1 MLADDMKSQS
11 DPEIMVSDL
20 HRRITGV
27 STTIRTLMPYL
38 AAREATA
45 LVSNLDREKR
55 GGIGIVGAL
64 KTCCR
69 LPRSKPFRI
78 WHARRNNEMFWALV
92 FKHIFRC
99 RLKVVLTSCALR
111 RHSWVPRQLISAMDA
126 VIATSDEAASYL
138 DEVTAV
144 IPHGVDCERFHP
156 ITDRELALR
165 EFGVLGKYGIGI
177 CGRVRPEKG
186 THFFVEAMLEV
197 LPDHPEFIA
206 CIVGRTAPEHAAF
219 RARLVKK
226 IEAASLAERI
236 LWMDE
241 LPYDQMPRFHAAM
254 TLCVAPPL
262 YEGFG
267 VVPLEAM
274 ASGAAVVASRTGCY
288 PEVIVSGV
296 TGELVPC
303 GDQQALVSALRKV
316 MKSPERLLEMGRAG
330 RERVLEH
337 YSAQRE
343 AERIIEVYQQMWN
356 KAA

>member
-1 MLADDMKSQS
+1 MSQN

-27 STTIRTLMPYL
+27 STTIRTLMPYI

-45 LVSNLDREKR
+45 LVSNLDQEKR
-55 GGIGIVGAL
+55 GAIGIVDAL
-64 KTCCR
+64 KTCYR
-69 LPRSKPFRI
+69 LPRRKPFRI

-92 FKHIFRC
+92 FKHVFRC
-99 RLKVVLTSCALR
+99 RLKVVLTSCAIR
-111 RHSWVPRQLISAMDA
+111 KHSWVPRQLISAMDA

-138 DEVTAV
+138 NEVTAV

-156 ITDRELALR
+156 IADREQALR
-165 EFGVLGKYGIGI
+165 ELGIPGKYGIGI
-177 CGRVRPEKG
+177 YGRVRPEKG

-197 LPDHPEFIA
+197 LPEHPEFTA

-226 IEAASLAERI
+226 IEAANLTGRI
-236 LWMDE
+236 LWLDE
-241 LPYDQMPRFHAAM
+241 VPYDQMPRFHAAM
-254 TLCVAPPL
+254 ALCVAPPL

-274 ASGAAVVASRTGCY
+274 ATGAAVVASRTGCY
-288 PEVIVSGV
+288 PDVIVPGV
-296 TGELVPC
+296 TGELVPL
-303 GDQQALVSALRKV
+303 GDQKALTEALRGI
-316 MKSPERLLEMGRAG
+316 MKSPERLIEMGNAG
-330 RERVLEH
+330 RERVVQK
-337 YSAQRE
+337 YSAQIE
-343 AERIIEVYQQMWN
+343 AERIIDVYKQMWN